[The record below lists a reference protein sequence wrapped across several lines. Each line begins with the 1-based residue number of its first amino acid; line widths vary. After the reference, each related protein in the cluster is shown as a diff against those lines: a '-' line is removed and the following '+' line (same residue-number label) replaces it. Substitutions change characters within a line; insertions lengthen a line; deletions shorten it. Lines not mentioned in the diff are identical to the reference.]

1 MKIKIQSSLALFFM
15 ALFFMI
21 PNCTWAQKQ
30 YISPDDIK
38 SEWMNHTSF
47 QRQELVNFA
56 NFLYDE
62 GFYERALISYFQ
74 YLYRYPKDELE
85 MATYFQI
92 GKCYELLE
100 SWDLAKNYYKRI
112 IDENPSKSVSKNAA
126 QYQLLYISLV
136 NKKYEKVIDSTI
148 NSKDPYELIFR
159 AYAHFELLEWTESKQ
174 AFKTAEVLFNHS
186 HYSKQIRPWY
196 KAIKTAQNAP
206 LKERKSALLASIAPG
221 GGFVYLKQTEN
232 AIGAISASLLLYAAM
247 FSIPAIS
254 QKGGLRISENRQNV
268 VPMSGD
274 LVTKN
279 SEFHSAVGYQ
289 MPYELTLKTSRRT
302 ALIPPALIALGLY
315 AGSMWKAALDID
327 MSNRRLVKRYA
338 GRVTTKL
345 PIERFMDFNRP
356 DFIIK

>member
-1 MKIKIQSSLALFFM
+1 MALFFM
-15 ALFFMI
+15 A
-21 PNCTWAQKQ
+21 PNLTWAQKQ

-38 SEWMNHTSF
+38 LEWKNHTSF

-56 NFLYDE
+56 KFLYDE

-112 IDENPSKSVSKNAA
+112 IDENPSEPVSKNAA

-136 NKKYEKVIDSTI
+136 NQKYEEVIDSTN

-159 AYAHFELLEWTESKQ
+159 AYAHFELLDWTKSRQ
-174 AFKTAEVLFNHS
+174 AFKTAEALFNHS

-206 LKERKSALLASIAPG
+206 LKERKPALLASIAPG

-232 AIGAISASLLLYAAM
+232 AIGAISASLFLYAAM
-247 FSIPAIS
+247 FSMPVIF
-254 QKGGLRISENRQNV
+254 QKGELRISENRQNV
-268 VPMSGD
+268 VPISGD
-274 LVTKN
+274 LVIKN
-279 SEFHSAVGYQ
+279 SMFHSAAGYQ
-289 MPYELTLKTSRRT
+289 MPYELTLKTSKRT
-302 ALIPPALIALGLY
+302 VLIPPALIALGLY
-315 AGSMWKAALDID
+315 TGSMWKAAHDID
-327 MSNRRLVKRYA
+327 MSNRRLVKRYT

-345 PIERFMDFNRP
+345 SIERFMDFNTP
-356 DFIIK
+356 DLIIK

>member
-1 MKIKIQSSLALFFM
+1 MKIKIQSSFALFFM

-38 SEWMNHTSF
+38 SEWKNHTSF

-206 LKERKSALLASIAPG
+206 LKEKKSALLASIAPG
-221 GGFVYLKQTEN
+221 GGFVYLKQTES
-232 AIGAISASLLLYAAM
+232 AIGAITVWCV
-247 FSIPAIS
+247 
-254 QKGGLRISENRQNV
+254 GRWNLR
-268 VPMSGD
+268 
-274 LVTKN
+274 
-279 SEFHSAVGYQ
+279 
-289 MPYELTLKTSRRT
+289 
-302 ALIPPALIALGLY
+302 
-315 AGSMWKAALDID
+315 SM
-327 MSNRRLVKRYA
+327 N
-338 GRVTTKL
+338 T
-345 PIERFMDFNRP
+345 
-356 DFIIK
+356 

>member
-1 MKIKIQSSLALFFM
+1 MKIKIQSSFALFFM

-38 SEWMNHTSF
+38 SEWKNHTSF

-206 LKERKSALLASIAPG
+206 LKEKKSALLASIAPG

-345 PIERFMDFNRP
+345 PIERFMDFNKP

>member
-1 MKIKIQSSLALFFM
+1 MKIKIQSSFALFFM

-38 SEWMNHTSF
+38 SEWKNHTSF

-221 GGFVYLKQTEN
+221 GGFVYLKQTES

-345 PIERFMDFNRP
+345 PIERFMDFNKP

>member
-38 SEWMNHTSF
+38 SEWKNHTSF

-136 NKKYEKVIDSTI
+136 NKKYEEVIDSTN

-221 GGFVYLKQTEN
+221 GGFVYLKQTES

-345 PIERFMDFNRP
+345 PIERFMDFNKP

>member
-1 MKIKIQSSLALFFM
+1 MKIKIQSSFALFFM

-38 SEWMNHTSF
+38 SEWKNHTSF

-196 KAIKTAQNAP
+196 KAIQAAQNAP

-345 PIERFMDFNRP
+345 PIERFMDFNKP